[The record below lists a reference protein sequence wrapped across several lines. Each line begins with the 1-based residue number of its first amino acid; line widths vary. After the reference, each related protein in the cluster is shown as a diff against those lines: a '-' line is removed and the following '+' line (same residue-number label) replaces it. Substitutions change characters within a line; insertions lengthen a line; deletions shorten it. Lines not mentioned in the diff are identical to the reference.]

1 MAFNLNKEGKSI
13 AVIDGGKFNKKVLS
27 IETNADHN
35 KNITKEFSKLSIE
48 LTAKFQQIPDN
59 TLTRS
64 VGYIVGASGSGKS
77 TYVCNYLKQYKKVF
91 KENQIYCF
99 SALDEDESIDGLD
112 IKRILID
119 ESLIEDPIEIE
130 DFKDSIIIFDDIDVL
145 NPKLKK
151 PVWEILNK
159 ALQIGRHHNISVLVT
174 MHLPT
179 NKHETKIIL
188 TESQWVV
195 YFPHS
200 GGGRG
205 TKYLLTE
212 YLGLDT
218 KSIQRIKRLKTRWC
232 CIFKNYPQFCLTEHD
247 AFLLGDD

>member
-1 MAFNLNKEGKSI
+1 MSFNLDKIGKSI
-13 AVIDGGKFNKKVLS
+13 AVVDGGKYNKKVLS
-27 IETNADHN
+27 IETNDDYN
-35 KNITKEFSKLSIE
+35 KKITKEFNKLSIE
-48 LTAKFQQIPDN
+48 PSAKFQQIPDN
-59 TLTRS
+59 TLTRI
-64 VGYIVGASGSGKS
+64 VGYIFGASGSGKS
-77 TYVCNYLKQYKKVF
+77 TYVSNYLKQYKKVF
-91 KENQIYCF
+91 KNNQMYCF

-119 ESLIEDPIEIE
+119 ESLDEDPIEIE
-130 DFKDSIIIFDDIDVL
+130 EFKDSIIVFDDIDVL
-145 NPKLKK
+145 PTKLKK

-159 ALQIGRHHNISVLVT
+159 ALQIGRHYNISVLTT

-179 NKHETKIIL
+179 NKQETKIIL

-212 YLGLDT
+212 YLGLENKT
-218 KSIQRIKRLKTRWC
+218 IQKIKKLKTRWC

-247 AFLLGDD
+247 AFLIRE